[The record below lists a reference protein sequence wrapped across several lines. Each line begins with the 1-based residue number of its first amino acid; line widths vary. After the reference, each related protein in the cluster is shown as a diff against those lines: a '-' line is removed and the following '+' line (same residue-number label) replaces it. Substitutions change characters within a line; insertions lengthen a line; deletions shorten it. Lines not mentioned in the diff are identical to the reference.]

1 MGINLLCTFHEL
13 MNYVFFQLYFSA
25 VDNRDNVR
33 LHRTDDGF
41 LRFLSYVSDRRQC
54 MHLGGGGGLFPRP
67 LLFLSP
73 WHVAFGSLS
82 QAHNRMG
89 KRRGLKLKLFQVSH
103 IKKVWGR
110 KGCRILGYIKIFYIN
125 LKCSSLLS
133 SLCRA

>member
-1 MGINLLCTFHEL
+1 MCQTGG
-13 MNYVFFQLYFSA
+13 
-25 VDNRDNVR
+25 NV
-33 LHRTDDGF
+33 
-41 LRFLSYVSDRRQC
+41 C
-54 MHLGGGGGLFPRP
+54 IWAAGGLFPRP

-125 LKCSSLLS
+125 LKCSSLTPFLS
-133 SLCRA
+133 MQSIIRRCLWAELLVDVSKQSVWERLHPFLFWSS